1 MKLNRITIAAI
12 LFIAVLK
19 VHGQQ
24 PELINEESTFV
35 SDYTENLNYNGIE
48 IANVNDIKFFMGL
61 HTVARFQALTQ
72 ENVFVLSG
80 GEFVEPV
87 ELGAGAQT
95 SFANL
100 EFRVNLSDD
109 IVVYFDGLLATQRH
123 PTQWWGGNGYIYFR
137 RMPENSFLSVF
148 NGIFNYIDL
157 KVGNFYADFGD
168 EWYRRSMNGDVQR
181 NPLVGT
187 PVVSTLGT
195 EPGFEIIH
203 KRPRYGLMV
212 GAGTGAPEQD
222 MRADRGYSFRT
233 KAWVSPIENMYLSGS
248 YYTTNHEAGAA
259 RGTNLFRRERLGGSY
274 SSVWNLHNDNSG
286 DGEGPGQVRIGDG
299 KELDAF
305 QFDLTW
311 RPITTTHFKAHYG
324 LANASGPN
332 PRYNAT
338 TDAGTEEWAYYGA
351 DITQYIHRSI
361 YLSARYSEANAS
373 QFSNVAAGSVNRFQI
388 GAGAWITNRM
398 LMKIE
403 YVTQAAT
410 GWDEE
415 TVGVANF
422 VDVGRDPKFSGIIFE
437 ASFSL

>member
-1 MKLNRITIAAI
+1 MKRNK
-12 LFIAVLK
+12 IAVLAFLFFVVFK
-19 VHGQQ
+19 MYGEQ

-35 SDYTENLNYNGIE
+35 SDYTENLNHNGIE
-48 IANVNDIKFFMGL
+48 IANVNDIKFFLGL
-61 HTVARFQALTQ
+61 HTVARFQAITQ
-72 ENVFVLSG
+72 ENVFVLSD

-87 ELGAGAQT
+87 KLGAGAQT

-100 EFRVNLSDD
+100 EFRINLSDD
-109 IVVYFDGLLATQRH
+109 IVVFFDGLLATQRH
-123 PTQWWGGNGYIYFR
+123 PTRWWGGNGYIYFR
-137 RMPENSFLSVF
+137 RMPENSFLSTF

-157 KVGNFYADFGD
+157 KVGNFNADFGD

-187 PVVSTLGT
+187 PVVSTMGT

-222 MRADRGYSFRT
+222 MADDRNYSFRS
-233 KAWVSPIENMYLSGS
+233 KAWVSPFQNMYVSGS
-248 YYTTNHEAGAA
+248 FYTTDHGAGVA

-274 SSVWNLHNDNSG
+274 ASVWNFHNDGSG
-286 DGEGPGQVRIGDG
+286 GGEGPGQVRIGDG

-311 RPITTTHFKAHYG
+311 RPIPTTHFKAHYG

-332 PRYNAT
+332 PVFN
-338 TDAGTEEWAYYGA
+338 TDVGTEEWSYYGA
-351 DITQYIHRSI
+351 DITQYVHPSV
-361 YLSARYSEANAS
+361 YLAARYSEADAS
-373 QFSNVAAGSVNRFQI
+373 SFGDVAAGSVNRLQI
-388 GAGAWITNRM
+388 GAGAWITDGM
-398 LMKIE
+398 LLKLE
-403 YVTQAAT
+403 YVSQAAS
-410 GWDEE
+410 GWDEG

>member
-1 MKLNRITIAAI
+1 MKLPKIIIAAF
-12 LFIAVLK
+12 LTLATLGVQ
-19 VHGQQ
+19 GER

-35 SDYTENLNYNGIE
+35 SDYVETLNHNGIE
-48 IANVNDIKFFMGL
+48 IANVNNISFHLGL
-61 HTVARFQALTQ
+61 HTVARFQALSQ

-80 GEFVEPV
+80 GEFREPV
-87 ELGAGAQT
+87 EMGPGAQT

-100 EFRVNLSDD
+100 EFRINLGDD
-109 IVVYFDGLLATQRH
+109 ITVFFDGLLATQRH
-123 PTQWWGGNGYIYFR
+123 PSTWWGGNGYIYFR
-137 RMPENSFLSVF
+137 RLPENSFLSVF
-148 NGIFNYIDL
+148 NGIFNHIDL

-181 NPLVGT
+181 NPLIGT
-187 PVVSTLGT
+187 PVVSTMGN

-222 MRADRGYSFRT
+222 MRDDRGYSFRT

-248 YYTTNHEAGAA
+248 FYTANHNEGVA

-274 SSVWNLHNDNSG
+274 ANIWNLYNDNSG

-311 RPITTTHFKAHYG
+311 RLTNSTHLKAHYG

-332 PRYNAT
+332 PVYN
-338 TDAGTEEWAYYGA
+338 TDVGTEEWAYYGA
-351 DITQYIHRSI
+351 DITQYIHSSI
-361 YLSARYSEANAS
+361 YLAARYSEANAS
-373 QFSNVAAGSVNRFQI
+373 KFGDVAAGSVNRLQI
-388 GAGAWITNRM
+388 GAGAWISDRI
-398 LMKIE
+398 LMKLE
-403 YVTQAAT
+403 YVSQTAK
-410 GWDEE
+410 GWDEG